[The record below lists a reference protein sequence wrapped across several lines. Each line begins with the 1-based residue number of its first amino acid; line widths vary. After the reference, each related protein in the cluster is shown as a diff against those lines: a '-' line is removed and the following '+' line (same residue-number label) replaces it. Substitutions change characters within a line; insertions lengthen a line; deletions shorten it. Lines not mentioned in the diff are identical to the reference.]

1 MLFFTP
7 VRNFGGYHMEILL
20 IGVGLYFL
28 GKWIY
33 DKCTTNH
40 HVFTSAELDAM
51 NREMVGKSKKEC
63 QQIIKKYS
71 K

>member
-1 MLFFTP
+1 
-7 VRNFGGYHMEILL
+7 MEYLL

-63 QQIIKKYS
+63 QQIVKNIVS
-71 K
+71 NRSGGGNERRSMD

>member
-1 MLFFTP
+1 
-7 VRNFGGYHMEILL
+7 MEYLL
-20 IGVGLYFL
+20 IGVGLYLL
-28 GKWIY
+28 GKLIF